1 MYHTNGTLDYCTWL
15 HIGKVFRLIFQPQ
28 QGQLFTYLIDH
39 CIDQVRQSL
48 MCSADTSIIP
58 VQWND
63 ETKSMRP
70 RVDTIHTCKKYDSL
84 LNWTAGRNLSS
95 FRGAARVVGNGRGEF
110 VIEDYL
116 EDKMN
121 GRIEVAES
129 ECHAI

>member
-1 MYHTNGTLDYCTWL
+1 
-15 HIGKVFRLIFQPQ
+15 
-28 QGQLFTYLIDH
+28 
-39 CIDQVRQSL
+39 
-48 MCSADTSIIP
+48 MCSADTSVIP

-63 ETKSMRP
+63 ATKSMRP
-70 RVDTIHTCKKYDSL
+70 RVDTVHTCKKYDRL
-84 LNWTAGRNLSS
+84 LNWTAGRNLSN
-95 FRGAARVVGNGRGEF
+95 FRGAARVVENGKGEF

>member
-15 HIGKVFRLIFQPQ
+15 HIGIVFQLIIQPQ
-28 QGQLFTYLIDH
+28 QRQLLTYLTDH

-63 ETKSMRP
+63 ATKSMRP
-70 RVDTIHTCKKYDSL
+70 RVDTVHTCKKYDSL
-84 LNWTAGRNLSS
+84 LNWTSGRNLSS
-95 FRGAARVVGNGRGEF
+95 FRGAARVVEKRRGEF

-121 GRIEVAES
+121 GRIEVSKS